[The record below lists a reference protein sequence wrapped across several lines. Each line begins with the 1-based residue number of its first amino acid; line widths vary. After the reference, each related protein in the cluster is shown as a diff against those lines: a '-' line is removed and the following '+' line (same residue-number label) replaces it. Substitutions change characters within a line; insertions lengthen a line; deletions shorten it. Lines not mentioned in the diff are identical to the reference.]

1 MAILYRAI
9 WTDRG
14 DDLVGRVRGAF
25 TSWVA
30 QKTDDRLDAYVPG
43 EVATSDG
50 HARLRVEYVP
60 QVHDPIHV
68 SSVFRSSLV
77 EESHDGR
84 RWTTIVRSWC
94 ANELPGCGPPEQWAW
109 VDVEA
114 VTDDS
119 TDIPRADA
127 PRFVRELLA
136 AGPAP
141 TRLGTPLAATPRRY
155 QGADGADELAELIT
169 FPDRDVPIVVFAPM
183 PADFQFRLPP
193 NVTLEGWFDTIVD
206 RAADMTAGLTLVCRL
221 DAAAEHAFPE
231 AIGADYT
238 VRDGAF
244 RVYLPGLDPALDE
257 AWKHRYTVPVRFL
270 DRRDA
275 AGQLIN
281 RAIALRASAK
291 RAPLSYE
298 AAAALLESERSKEP
312 AELRELANL
321 AMGEADEYRA
331 RLAGLDQRYIESVEE
346 LRNLTAENNRLRSDL
361 ARAYRE
367 RSPVPAAVDE
377 ELPDTAESPSDAA
390 CMAQVYLG
398 DHLSLPDDAC
408 VDLADLD
415 SATEAQP
422 WANRS
427 WLAFRALRAYGE
439 ALKHEKDPGTF
450 WTWCENSGNPHHWP
464 ATSKKLAM
472 AESKRVR
479 TTAKLWH
486 KRLFPVDTEVSATG
500 RIHMEAHI
508 KIAEGGGLLAPRIY
522 FYASHRLGKVYVG
535 YFGPHKNVPNTLT

>member
-30 QKTDDRLDAYVPG
+30 QKTGDCLDACVSG
-43 EVATSDG
+43 HATTDDG

-60 QVHDPIHV
+60 QNPDATHV
-68 SSVFRSSLV
+68 STMFRSSLV
-77 EESHDGR
+77 EESDDGR
-84 RWTTIVRSWC
+84 LWNTIVRSW
-94 ANELPGCGPPEQWAW
+94 AAVGLPGCGPPEQWAW

-114 VTDDS
+114 DTDDS

-127 PRFVRELLA
+127 PRFVRDLLA
-136 AGPAP
+136 TGPAP

-155 QGADGADELAELIT
+155 EGTEGADELAELIT
-169 FPDRDVPIVVFAPM
+169 FPERDVPIVVFAPI

-193 NVTLEGWFDTIVD
+193 NVSLEEWFDTIVD

-221 DAAAEHAFPE
+221 DAAAEQAFPE

-291 RAPLSYE
+291 RAPVSYE
-298 AAAALLESERSKEP
+298 AAAALLESERSREP

-321 AMGEADEYRA
+321 AMSEADEYRA
-331 RLAGLDQRYIESVEE
+331 RLASLDQRYIESVEE
-346 LRNLTAENNRLRSDL
+346 LQNLTAENNRLRSIL
-361 ARAYRE
+361 ARVYRE
-367 RSPVPAAVDE
+367 RSPVATTVDD

-390 CMAQVYLG
+390 CMAQVYLS

-427 WLAFRALRAYGE
+427 WLAFRALHAYGE
-439 ALKHEKDPGTF
+439 ALNQEKDPGTF
-450 WTWCENSGNPHHWP
+450 WTWCENTDNPHHWP
-464 ATSKKLAM
+464 ATTKKLAM
-472 AESKRVR
+472 AESRRVR

-486 KRLFPVDTEVSATG
+486 KRLFPVDMEISSSG
-500 RIHMEAHI
+500 RVHMEAHI

-522 FYASHRLGKVYVG
+522 FYASSRLGKVYVG
-535 YFGPHKNVPNTLT
+535 YFGPHKNVPNTLA